1 MPVVI
6 EELSASFQVRD
17 EVKIRR
23 VVRDEIERYM
33 NQDRNRGGNSN
44 RDGGNPADPGAGGG
58 PNEGAG

>member
-33 NQDRNRGGNSN
+33 NQDRHRGGASN
-44 RDGGNPADPGAGGG
+44 RDAGNPADPGAGGG